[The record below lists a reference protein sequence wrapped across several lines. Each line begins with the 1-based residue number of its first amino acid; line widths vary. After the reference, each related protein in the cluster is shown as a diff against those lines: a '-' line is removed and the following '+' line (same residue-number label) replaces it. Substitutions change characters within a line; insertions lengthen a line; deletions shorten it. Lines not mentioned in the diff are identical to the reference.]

1 MRRWFGPAEAGPI
14 GEVREGGRCKERY
27 GPAEAVSDD
36 GVGMLEFSWVGED
49 QRVFGKS
56 VRKFL
61 ELEYEP
67 NRADWTK
74 DGQVPHAFWEKAG
87 ALGILGA
94 SIPEEY
100 GGSGLSRT
108 FDLVTFLEQA
118 RIGDMGWGISVH
130 SIVVHYVLGLGTEEQ
145 KRRWLPKLAS
155 GEWIGAIAMTE
166 PGTGSDLQAVKTTTR
181 PDGNEYVLNGSKTFI
196 SNGQTADFILVV
208 AKTDPEG
215 GSKGI
220 SLIGVETAAA
230 DGFERGRRLEK
241 IGMKR
246 QDTSELFFSDV
257 RLPRMNVLGTG
268 EGQGFKQL
276 MMQLPWE
283 RLVVGYLAAGFSQ
296 CALDETLAYVKERKA
311 FGNRIMDFQNSRF
324 RLAEAETEIQI
335 FSAFLDR
342 LTEELERGVLTPERA
357 AMAKYWGTEMQGRIV
372 DNCLQLHGGYGYM
385 ADYRIAELYTDA
397 RVQRI
402 YGGTN
407 EIMREIIARSLDKD

>member
-1 MRRWFGPAEAGPI
+1 
-14 GEVREGGRCKERY
+14 
-27 GPAEAVSDD
+27 
-36 GVGMLEFSWVGED
+36 MLNFQWMGED
-49 QRVFGKS
+49 QRVFGAS

-74 DGQVPHAFWEKAG
+74 AGQVPHDFWEKAG

-94 SIPEEY
+94 SVPEEY

-130 SIVVHYVLGLGTEEQ
+130 SIVIHYVAGFGTEEQ
-145 KRRWLPKLAS
+145 KRRWLPKLSS
-155 GEWIGAIAMTE
+155 GEWVGAIAMTE
-166 PGTGSDLQAVKTTTR
+166 PGTGSDLKAVKTIAR

-196 SNGQTADFILVV
+196 TNGQTADFVLVV
-208 AKTDPEG
+208 AKTDPDG

-220 SLIGVETAAA
+220 SLIGVETADA

-276 MMQLPWE
+276 MTQLPWE
-283 RLVVGYLAAGFSQ
+283 RLLLGYLAVGFSQ
-296 CALDETLAYVKERKA
+296 CALDETLTYVKDRKA
-311 FGNRIMDFQNSRF
+311 FGQRIMDFQNSRF

-342 LTEELERGVLTPERA
+342 LTDELERGELTAERA

-372 DNCLQLHGGYGYM
+372 DNCLQLHGGYGFM
-385 ADYRIAELYTDA
+385 AEYRISELYADA